1 MKNSRTQWL
10 VHNDNMSQMFRETA
24 MASAALTV
32 EADDNAHS
40 PHVVGWLLLHRNEGF
55 VPSPCVERLYV
66 FVLHSIFKIKLWS
79 KTDFVRAAD
88 LGVLMNHPCDLPS
101 REKTNVSLVMQILMQ

>member
-1 MKNSRTQWL
+1 
-10 VHNDNMSQMFRETA
+10 

-40 PHVVGWLLLHRNEGF
+40 PHFVGWLLLHRNEGF
-55 VPSPCVERLYV
+55 VPSRVERLYV

-79 KTDFVRAAD
+79 KTDSSVP
-88 LGVLMNHPCDLPS
+88 LTLEYS
-101 REKTNVSLVMQILMQ
+101 